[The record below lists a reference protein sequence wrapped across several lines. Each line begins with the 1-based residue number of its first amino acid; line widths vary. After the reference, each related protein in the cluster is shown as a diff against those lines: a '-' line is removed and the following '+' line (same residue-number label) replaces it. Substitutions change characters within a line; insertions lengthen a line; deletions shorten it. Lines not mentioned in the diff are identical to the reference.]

1 MRLSEIESENE
12 RESEKES
19 GSEIDPF
26 RAWLFG
32 DCLILVWGMAV
43 SHCSTQHINTILLAA
58 VYSRGGWMR
67 D

>member
-32 DCLILVWGMAV
+32 DCLILVWGLWRYRTAV
-43 SHCSTQHINTILLAA
+43 PNTLILYYLRQ
-58 VYSRGGWMR
+58 YTHEEGG
-67 D
+67 